1 MRLFMRILLVND
13 DGIDS
18 PALIPTIN
26 ALEKVG
32 DVEIVVPRYEQSWTS
47 KSNTRRA
54 DKMKLEII
62 ERGGREILTLE
73 GSPADCGNYGIFKDS
88 IKPDLV
94 VSGMNVG
101 HNVGIAA
108 FLASGTVGAAMEGV
122 LAGIPSIAVSGPY
135 YQDSKLIDSE
145 FVPPLEIF
153 PKIITHYMEN
163 SLEDLALLHVNLPIG
178 KKHEKVVAT
187 NVGTHSFGT
196 MFDTKGDGYA
206 YPVFYP
212 KLIQP
217 DGKEFLSDCWAKENG
232 YGSVTGFTHLIQMI
246 DRKITHEWL
255 SLADL
260 AYNEE
265 ELR

>member
-1 MRLFMRILLVND
+1 MRILLVND

-18 PALIPTIN
+18 PALIPTIQ

-32 DVEIVVPRYEQSWTS
+32 DVEVVVPRNEQSWTS

-54 DKMKLEII
+54 DKMRLEIM

-88 IKPDLV
+88 VKPDLV

-135 YQDSKLIDSE
+135 IFLDSKLVESE
-145 FVPPLEIF
+145 FIPPLEIF

-178 KKHEKVVAT
+178 KTHEKVVAT
-187 NVGTHSFGT
+187 NVGKHSFGP
-196 MFDTKGDGYA
+196 MFETKEDGYA

-217 DGKEFLSDCWAKENG
+217 DGEEFLSDCWAKENG
-232 YGSVTGFTHLIQMI
+232 YGSVTGFTHLVQMI

-255 SLADL
+255 EIANL
-260 AYNEE
+260 AYKEE

>member
-26 ALEKVG
+26 ALEQIG
-32 DVEIVVPRYEQSWTS
+32 DVEVIVPRNEQSWTS

-54 DKMKLEII
+54 EKMKLEII
-62 ERGGREILTLE
+62 KRGSREILTLE
-73 GSPADCGNYGIFKDS
+73 GSPADCSNYGIYKDE

-108 FLASGTVGAAMEGV
+108 FLASGTVGAALEGV

-135 YQDSKLIDSE
+135 YPDSKLIESE
-145 FVPPLEIF
+145 FIPPLTIF
-153 PKIITHYMEN
+153 PRIITHYMEN
-163 SLEDLALLHVNLPIG
+163 KMDDLALLHVNLPIG
-178 KKHEKVVAT
+178 KIHEKVVAT
-187 NVGTHSFGT
+187 KVGTHNFGS
-196 MFDTKGDGYA
+196 MFETKGDGYA

-212 KLIQP
+212 KLNQP
-217 DGKEFLSDCWAKENG
+217 DDKEYLSDCWAKENG
-232 YGSVTGFTHLIQMI
+232 YGSVTGFSHLVQMI
-246 DRKITHEWL
+246 DRNIIHEWL
-255 SLADL
+255 SLSDL
-260 AYNEE
+260 SYNEE
-265 ELR
+265 ELI